1 MGQKDIF
8 FKVTCDCGMEVY
20 NTNLKRHHKSTFHLC
35 YLKDLEIQKEKRRAE
50 RYKRKYL
57 KLKDNFSC

>member
-1 MGQKDIF
+1 
-8 FKVTCDCGMEVY
+8 MEVY